1 MRFASPARPTIPSA
15 APNNAADADCSS
27 PVSGSAG
34 AGGVVGVGGVGGVGG
49 IGGVGRYVGLVF
61 FVYD

>member
-34 AGGVVGVGGVGGVGG
+34 AGGVVGAALGM
-49 IGGVGRYVGLVF
+49 VGLAGLAKLKKRE
-61 FVYD
+61 D